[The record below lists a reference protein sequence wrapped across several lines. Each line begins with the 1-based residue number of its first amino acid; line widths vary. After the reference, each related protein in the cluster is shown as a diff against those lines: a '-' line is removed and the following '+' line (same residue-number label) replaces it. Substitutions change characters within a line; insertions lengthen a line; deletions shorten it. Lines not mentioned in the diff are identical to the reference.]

1 MQKFNSVREL
11 SQDLKNTLIEVI
23 ALRADFELAMVEQT
37 SPWLV
42 NAPTVDD
49 RLFTAKL
56 VSDELNHGWQL
67 VRLLEEFNV
76 KDRVVKIEEARLG
89 IHMLEVSNLPLFN
102 WEDVIAFVFLVD
114 RAGLYQLRAIKDCSF
129 EPLANLASSMIKE
142 EETHLFF
149 SKNVLKAYQ
158 NKNRLQA
165 ALNFWFPRALEML
178 YKVKSLNEVH
188 LRDLNVSELI
198 SDKLIE
204 DYVRSTN
211 EEMRNFGFVEV
222 NYDKNLHYNIILK

>member
-23 ALRADFELAMVEQT
+23 VLRADFELGMVEQI

-89 IHMLEVSNLPLFN
+89 IHMLDISNLPLFN

-114 RAGLYQLRAIKDCSF
+114 RAGLYQLRVIKDCSF

-142 EETHLFF
+142 EESHLF
-149 SKNVLKAYQ
+149 
-158 NKNRLQA
+158 
-165 ALNFWFPRALEML
+165 
-178 YKVKSLNEVH
+178 SL
-188 LRDLNVSELI
+188 RT
-198 SDKLIE
+198 
-204 DYVRSTN
+204 Y
-211 EEMRNFGFVEV
+211 
-222 NYDKNLHYNIILK
+222 

>member
-1 MQKFNSVREL
+1 MQKFSSIKEL
-11 SQDLKNTLIEVI
+11 SLDLKNTLIDII
-23 ALRADFELAMVEQT
+23 ALRADFELAMVEQI

-49 RLFTAKL
+49 RLFSAKV

-76 KDRVVKIEEARLG
+76 KDKLAKIVDARLG

-142 EETHLFF
+142 EESHLFY
-149 SKNVLKAYQ
+149 SENVLKAYQ
-158 NKNRLQA
+158 NRNRVQA

-178 YKVKSLNEVH
+178 YRAKSLNEAH
-188 LRDLNVSELI
+188 LRDLNISELTN
-198 SDKLIE
+198 DKLIE
-204 DYVRSTN
+204 EYVSSIN
-211 EEMRNFGFVEV
+211 EEIRKLGYTEID
-222 NYDKNLHYNIILK
+222 YDKISVIILY